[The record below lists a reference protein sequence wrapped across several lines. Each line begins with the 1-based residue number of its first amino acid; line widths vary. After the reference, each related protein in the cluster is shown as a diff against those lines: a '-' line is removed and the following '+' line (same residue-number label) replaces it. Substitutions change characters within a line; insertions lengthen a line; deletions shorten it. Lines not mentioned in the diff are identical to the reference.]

1 MLCLLARHTASLPRH
16 YRSYGGYSLLRLLT
30 LPSYAA
36 GLWQLFTPSGLGQR
50 VAAAAAAVSAIAA
63 MACFSKVSD
72 VITSP
77 GGRGQIFSMNSACC
91 SSLRDAKRLPLLPLL
106 RHSIATEALYRY

>member
-1 MLCLLARHTASLPRH
+1 MLKLTAAVDSIWDCH
-16 YRSYGGYSLLRLLT
+16 C
-30 LPSYAA
+30 
-36 GLWQLFTPSGLGQR
+36 LGQR

-77 GGRGQIFSMNSACC
+77 GDVDR
-91 SSLRDAKRLPLLPLL
+91 
-106 RHSIATEALYRY
+106 